1 MESLT
6 LEELKSKLEDE
17 FSDYYEVAGGKNYR
31 YSHLQAVHA
40 IVEKLIKELDV
51 EVDEKVVEIAAL
63 YHDIGRS
70 EDIED
75 GEMDPF
81 EGHEGHDQRGKE
93 KVAEFVSE
101 YVTQDQLEK
110 IQKIIGNHHSEP
122 ETVEGKI
129 VQDADKLSKFG
140 VNNLWRQFHYACE
153 HEIEFRDSINYFWET
168 AVDDY
173 RALMEKM
180 YFDHTQEV
188 AEKRLEKQKEVF
200 ERIEKEMNAE
210 DV

>member
-1 MESLT
+1 MIED
-6 LEELKSKLEDE
+6 LKSKLKDE

-31 YSHLQAVHA
+31 YSHLITVHK
-40 IVEKLIKELDV
+40 IVENLLQELEVD
-51 EVDEKVVEIAAL
+51 VDEKVVEIAAL

-70 EDIED
+70 EDIEN

-81 EGHEGHDQRGKE
+81 EGHEGHDQRGSE
-93 KVAEFVSE
+93 KVAEFISD
-101 YVTQDQLEK
+101 YVTNDQLEK
-110 IQKIIGNHHSEP
+110 IQKIISNHHSEP

-129 VQDADKLSKFG
+129 IQDADKLSNFG

-153 HEIEFRDSINYFWET
+153 HSVELREGIDYFWDT
-168 AVDDY
+168 AVGEY
-173 RALMEKM
+173 REQIEAMN
-180 YFDHTQEV
+180 FDHTQKV
-188 AEKRLEKQKEVF
+188 AEKRLEKHKETF